1 MIYKSKKIDSTF
13 IEVTLP
19 KKTNLIVGC
28 IYRHLCM
35 QICAFNDHYLNSLL
49 DKLSKEANKT
59 IVLLGD
65 FNIDLLNFDT
75 SNHINT
81 LLDDLASNSLQPQIL
96 LRTRVCK
103 NSKKILLRTR
113 LCKNSKTLIDNIF
126 WNIPKPLVKG
136 AISGNKTLSIS
147 DHPPQFFMLPDFFS
161 NSTPTKYNI
170 ICHDWKYFNN
180 QLFLAD
186 FEKINWNQVLQLNQS
201 NFNLTFDNYESS
213 D

>member
-1 MIYKSKKIDSTF
+1 
-13 IEVTLP
+13 
-19 KKTNLIVGC
+19 
-28 IYRHLCM
+28 M
-35 QICAFNDHYLNSLL
+35 QICTFNDHYLNSLL
-49 DKLSKEANKT
+49 DKLSKEVNKT

-103 NSKKILLRTR
+103 NSK
-113 LCKNSKTLIDNIF
+113 TLIDNIF

-136 AISGNKTLSIS
+136 AISGNKTFSIS
-147 DHPPQFFMLPDFFS
+147 DHLPQFFVLPDFFS

-170 ICHDWKYFNN
+170 TCHDWKYFNN

-201 NFNLTFDNYESS
+201 TFNLTFENYESS